1 MSIFMKRVNL
11 WILAA
16 VFCCSLVMN
25 SCSDG
30 TVMPDNPV
38 PAPEQASKSQSLL
51 EDVYIMRT
59 ARQNLLKAIAGKS
72 RTEESFTA
80 SIMSPDGW
88 LGDLYRKPADRIKI
102 W

>member
-16 VFCCSLVMN
+16 LFCCSLVMN
-25 SCSDG
+25 SCSDD
-30 TVMPDNPV
+30 TAMADNPV

-59 ARQNLLKAIAGKS
+59 ARQNLLKAIAG
-72 RTEESFTA
+72 
-80 SIMSPDGW
+80 
-88 LGDLYRKPADRIKI
+88 YRKPADRIKI